1 MQRGDGSIPGQGT
14 KIPHA
19 SQPKRQ
25 KQTNRKTQ
33 NKMNIVTNS
42 IKTLKM
48 VHMKK
53 ILEKGQDIAPLN
65 SGYIVR
71 ENSIRST
78 SFKIKL
84 SSFQ

>member
-1 MQRGDGSIPGQGT
+1 
-14 KIPHA
+14 
-19 SQPKRQ
+19 
-25 KQTNRKTQ
+25 
-33 NKMNIVTNS
+33 MNIVTNS